1 VGQSNKTS
9 AYKNMLMVSTLS
21 GAFGVYFLYKGFK
34 SLAWFLIGVWAVV
47 GIVVRA
53 FIIIDKKSSKN
64 RKEI

>member
-1 VGQSNKTS
+1 VGQNNKAA
-9 AYKNMLMVSTLS
+9 AYKNMLVVSTLS
-21 GAFGVYFLYKGFK
+21 GVFGVYFLYKGFK

-53 FIIIDKKSSKN
+53 FVIIDKKSSKN